1 MSAVTELIRK
11 EADGSISFGNHEL
24 GEKAKKED
32 FESAGN
38 LYKVKTFCE
47 MTKLERDGMLVYE
60 SVPGTSVNEFKVS
73 EDGVTFNV
81 SGKDDAMITL
91 DLAEDTEY
99 EVFVAG
105 KSHGKMKTNL
115 SGKLSLSV
123 ELAGEGEI
131 AIKIAK

>member
-11 EADGSISFGNHEL
+11 EADGSISFGNYEL